1 MSEKKKGRDVSSD
14 DQRKESVNR
23 YASII
28 ERHLKSESSSFSEN
42 EIVKEVLRVKLETQ
56 DDIPSSTN
64 DLYKLT
70 EIRESLRKLVTQRK
84 IVQTLVQD
92 PLTKEE
98 TMYYVIRKTKE

>member
-1 MSEKKKGRDVSSD
+1 MSEKKKGRDVSLD
-14 DQRKESVNR
+14 DLRKESVNR

-42 EIVKEVLRVKLETQ
+42 EIVKEVLRVKLETE

-70 EIRESLRKLVTQRK
+70 EIRESLRKLVAQRK

>member
-70 EIRESLRKLVTQRK
+70 EIRESLRKLVAQRK

>member
-1 MSEKKKGRDVSSD
+1 MSEKKKGSDDSLD
-14 DQRKESVNR
+14 DQRRESVNG

-28 ERHLKSESSSFSEN
+28 ERHLGSESSSFSEN

-70 EIRESLRKLVTQRK
+70 EIRESLRKLVAQRK

-98 TMYYVIRKTKE
+98 TMYYVIRKTKG